1 MSKDEGEIEGGSFM
15 KCSLCGREYPLY
27 DLLCLNRGRTANRQC
42 EEEHHL
48 VLCPDCQKVV
58 YETLKGIVEAEGDER
73 RRKIEGIL
81 LEASIILDDL
91 KYQLMGEDGIVPK
104 DLETVESC
112 IDEALKLLEEAEG
125 R

>member
-1 MSKDEGEIEGGSFM
+1 MAAETGEASYSM

-27 DLLCLNRGRTANRQC
+27 DLLCLNRGRTADILC
-42 EEEHHL
+42 KEEHHL

-58 YETLKGIVEAEGDER
+58 YETLKSIMEAERDER

-81 LEASIILDDL
+81 LEASVILDDL
-91 KYQLMGEDGIVPK
+91 KYQLMGEDGMIPK

>member
-1 MSKDEGEIEGGSFM
+1 MAAETGEASYSM
-15 KCSLCGREYPLY
+15 KCSVCGREYPLY
-27 DLLCLNRGRTANRQC
+27 DLLCLIRGRTADILCKKER
-42 EEEHHL
+42 HP

-58 YETLKGIVEAEGDER
+58 YETLKSIMEAERDER

-81 LEASIILDDL
+81 LEASVILDDL
-91 KYQLMGEDGIVPK
+91 KYQLMGEDGIIPK